1 MDGKKMTRRSASNR
15 ESKQNQIPWE
25 ERLQD
30 HNNKKTEYLENCL
43 FRGCNPDTTI
53 KRLHSAL
60 TSVFNRVQI
69 EDPSHPE
76 GRRQLLCWDLLD
88 PKLGAT
94 YISRISTSLLHDEL
108 APGTR
113 RHYMR
118 DLRVFCEFIVAKP
131 NIPGPTATTVTDKY
145 GPIALNF
152 TKYDLPTHAQDRPV
166 KKRYALSLEL
176 LHYFYEFLRTEYL
189 CKHKRPH
196 AAARDYT
203 AIVLQAETGLRTS
216 ELLAIRSGG
225 SNSDVDWAKGR
236 IRVLGKGK
244 AFGGKRIRWVP
255 LTPMAS
261 AVLSVFEQRF
271 RPMFPI
277 SSEKDYLFLDNNGKR
292 LMAYQY
298 ARIFRKIVQQARN
311 FGVPLPED
319 LRPHDLR
326 RTFATNSLE
335 KNPGGYR
342 QVLKYLGHTYPSS
355 AAPYLIATD
364 DDVEE
369 QQTDLIDV
377 FVNPD
382 TNMWGRK

>member
-1 MDGKKMTRRSASNR
+1 L
-15 ESKQNQIPWE
+15 
-25 ERLQD
+25 LQ
-30 HNNKKTEYLENCL
+30 
-43 FRGCNPDTTI
+43 
-53 KRLHSAL
+53 
-60 TSVFNRVQI
+60 
-69 EDPSHPE
+69 
-76 GRRQLLCWDLLD
+76 
-88 PKLGAT
+88 
-94 YISRISTSLLHDEL
+94 DEL

-118 DLRVFCEFIVAKP
+118 DLRVFCEFILAKP
-131 NIPGPTATTVTDKY
+131 NIPGRTGATVTEKY
-145 GPIALNF
+145 GPIVLNF

-189 CKHKRPH
+189 GNHKLPH
-196 AAARDYT
+196 AAARDYA

-225 SNSDVDWAKGR
+225 GSSDIDWVNGR
-236 IRVLGKGK
+236 IRVFGKGK

-271 RPMFPI
+271 RSMFPI
-277 SSEKDYLFLDNNGKR
+277 TSEKDYLFLNNKGKR

-298 ARIFRKIVQQARN
+298 ARDFRKIVQKARK

-335 KNPGGYR
+335 KNPSSYR
-342 QVLKYLGHTYPSS
+342 QLLKNLGHAYPSS

-364 DDVEE
+364 DDIEE

-377 FVNPD
+377 FVDPD
-382 TNMWGRK
+382 TNRWGRK